1 MSRRTPEQQRMRR
14 HLGQATRHGAWCAL
28 CGAAAMHG
36 QALEWLD
43 APHAPGRVRAPG
55 SASIRPWR
63 CAPRLGGGLFLGD
76 VLLHLGDD
84 AVIVAG
90 LFCSPVR
97 ARLGSFPRP
106 ARHGRLGRVIAR
118 CAPVPCEASA
128 MPDEYRVTIRLSPEL
143 YAQLTAHGR
152 HGQPVAA
159 IVRQALAEYL
169 ARQPAAPESPADLAI
184 TVAAMAARLEGL
196 QEQVD
201 ALTAQVDTLAASRP
215 PVAASP
221 RQPMADVAADT
232 PARHQGRRPGPMR
245 QQILELLQARRPIGD
260 TLQGLQRA
268 GLIIGQGRG
277 VQRRYVVPEEP

>member
-1 MSRRTPEQQRMRR
+1 
-14 HLGQATRHGAWCAL
+14 
-28 CGAAAMHG
+28 
-36 QALEWLD
+36 
-43 APHAPGRVRAPG
+43 
-55 SASIRPWR
+55 
-63 CAPRLGGGLFLGD
+63 
-76 VLLHLGDD
+76 
-84 AVIVAG
+84 
-90 LFCSPVR
+90 
-97 ARLGSFPRP
+97 
-106 ARHGRLGRVIAR
+106 
-118 CAPVPCEASA
+118 

-201 ALTAQVDTLAASRP
+201 ALTAQVDTLAASRQ

-221 RQPMADVAADT
+221 RQPMADVADTTRQPAADVAADT
-232 PARHQGRRPGPMR
+232 PARRLGRRPGPLR
-245 QQILELLQARRPIGD
+245 QQILELLQAHPEGLRAEEIRVHLQARRPIGD

-268 GLIIGQGRG
+268 GLITGQGRG
-277 VQRRYVVPEEP
+277 VRRRYVVAKAP

>member
-1 MSRRTPEQQRMRR
+1 
-14 HLGQATRHGAWCAL
+14 
-28 CGAAAMHG
+28 
-36 QALEWLD
+36 
-43 APHAPGRVRAPG
+43 
-55 SASIRPWR
+55 
-63 CAPRLGGGLFLGD
+63 
-76 VLLHLGDD
+76 
-84 AVIVAG
+84 
-90 LFCSPVR
+90 
-97 ARLGSFPRP
+97 
-106 ARHGRLGRVIAR
+106 
-118 CAPVPCEASA
+118 

-201 ALTAQVDTLAASRP
+201 ALTAQVDTLAASRQ

-232 PARHQGRRPGPMR
+232 PARRLGRRPGPLR
-245 QQILELLQARRPIGD
+245 QQILELLQAHPEGLRAEELRVHLQARRPIGD

-268 GLIIGQGRG
+268 GLITGQGRG
-277 VQRRYVVPEEP
+277 VQRRYVVAKAP